1 VRGVPIPLT
10 STLHTLRSFVTPY
23 ILEQATQASTIT
35 LSFCIEA
42 TSGSPLDHK
51 TTSVSEGPG
60 VLDCK
65 TARHNHSL
73 KPCLELTNPL
83 SDYYSYHYIVNC
95 LSVWYINFQVL
106 IVLTNREESKMCFS
120 PEASF
125 AGGIIIS
132 AIGVATVKRIHKP
145 SQLIFASIPLFFGI
159 QQITEGFLW
168 LTLPDPGLINIQK
181 ISTYLYLIMADVI
194 WPSMIPVSVLLMEEN
209 TRKKR
214 VLRIMAAIGMLLSL
228 YYAFCLLSFDV
239 NPQISG
245 YHIYYK
251 TGFPK
256 ALSNP
261 ALIVYLIVTITPLF
275 VSSIK
280 RTHILGMLMFLSC
293 LVTAIFFKQYLTSVW
308 CFFAALISGVIYWII
323 RDSKRYF
330 ILNKI
335 NLLKN
340 S

>member
-1 VRGVPIPLT
+1 
-10 STLHTLRSFVTPY
+10 
-23 ILEQATQASTIT
+23 
-35 LSFCIEA
+35 
-42 TSGSPLDHK
+42 
-51 TTSVSEGPG
+51 
-60 VLDCK
+60 
-65 TARHNHSL
+65 
-73 KPCLELTNPL
+73 
-83 SDYYSYHYIVNC
+83 
-95 LSVWYINFQVL
+95 
-106 IVLTNREESKMCFS
+106 MCFS

-214 VLRIMAAIGMLLSL
+214 VLRIIAAIGMILSL

-239 NPQISG
+239 DPQISG
-245 YHIYYK
+245 YHIFYK

-256 ALSNP
+256 SLS
-261 ALIVYLIVTITPLF
+261 
-275 VSSIK
+275 
-280 RTHILGMLMFLSC
+280 R
-293 LVTAIFFKQYLTSVW
+293 
-308 CFFAALISGVIYWII
+308 
-323 RDSKRYF
+323 
-330 ILNKI
+330 
-335 NLLKN
+335 
-340 S
+340 